1 MAHTAT
7 LTHGGFNLTARI
19 ANLIERVKENRAR
32 ASEYTRTYTEL
43 QRLSDRELNDI
54 GIRRCDIADI
64 AREHAYCA

>member
-7 LTHGGFNLTARI
+7 LTHGGFNLTVRI

-64 AREHAYCA
+64 AREHAYCS

>member
-19 ANLIERVKENRAR
+19 ANLIEHVKENRAR

-64 AREHAYCA
+64 AREHAYCS

>member
-7 LTHGGFNLTARI
+7 LTYGGFNLTARI

-64 AREHAYCA
+64 AREHAYCS

>member
-7 LTHGGFNLTARI
+7 LTHGGFILTARI

-64 AREHAYCA
+64 AREHVYCS

>member
-1 MAHTAT
+1 MAQTAT
-7 LTHGGFNLTARI
+7 LTHGGLNLAARI

-32 ASEYTRTYTEL
+32 ASEYTRTYSEL

-64 AREHAYCA
+64 AREHAYCS